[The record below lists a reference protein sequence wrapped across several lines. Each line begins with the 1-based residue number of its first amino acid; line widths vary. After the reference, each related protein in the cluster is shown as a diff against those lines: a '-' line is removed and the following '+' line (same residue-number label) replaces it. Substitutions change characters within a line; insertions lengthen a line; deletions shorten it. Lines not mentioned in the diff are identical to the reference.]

1 MSQESQVR
9 EANRIH
15 DVTIGY
21 LLASIIGSLAVAI
34 IAYIAASTV
43 HEHELAKVDAANWNQ
58 TKAML
63 MQIKQG
69 QPGAQQ

>member
-1 MSQESQVR
+1 MSQESPVR

-21 LLASIIGSLAVAI
+21 LLASIMGSLAVAV

-43 HEHELAKVDAANWNQ
+43 HEHDLAKADAAQWKQ

-63 MQIKQG
+63 MQIRQG
-69 QPGAQQ
+69 QPGAER